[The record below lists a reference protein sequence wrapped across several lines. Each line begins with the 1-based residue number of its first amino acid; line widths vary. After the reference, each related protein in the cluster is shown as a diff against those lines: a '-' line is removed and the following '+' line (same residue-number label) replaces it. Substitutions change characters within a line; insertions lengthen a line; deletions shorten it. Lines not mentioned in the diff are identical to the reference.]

1 MELTVVQSNDLID
14 ASYNLSIDEMR
25 IISFVASKI
34 DSRDKNIGEIKIY
47 AREFCEAF
55 NLDSHN
61 MHRHLINS
69 IKSLA
74 TKAVT
79 ISIDERRNAVLP
91 WLAIGVYDKQSS
103 EGSHVV
109 VEFSKYIA
117 PYLFDLK
124 SKFTSINFEE
134 IAKLNTPFSHRLYQ
148 WLMRN
153 KNLNSAKEFGTVKV
167 CLDLEWMKKQAGL
180 EGKYERWDVFKTK
193 LLAPAVSQINA
204 KSDISIIFKI
214 IKNGRK
220 VSAVQFNYV
229 VEKDRSCIKPLR
241 PRLFRR
247 PKILKNSHEEGK
259 WMRKNLAL
267 LLEYEVQLKQ
277 YDNKAKLA
285 LADLRKIA
293 DYASICDKLTE
304 DRVRNEIALRTKK

>member
-25 IISFVASKI
+25 IISFAASKI
-34 DSRDKNIGEIKIY
+34 DSRDENVGEIKIY

-55 NLDSHN
+55 SLNPHN
-61 MHRHLINS
+61 MHRNLINS

-74 TKAVT
+74 TKAVI
-79 ISIDERRNAVLP
+79 ISIDERKNAVLP
-91 WLAIGVYDKQSS
+91 WLALGVYDKQST
-103 EGSHVV
+103 EGSHVA

-117 PYLFDLK
+117 PYLFELK
-124 SKFTSINFEE
+124 SKFTPVNFEE

-148 WLMRN
+148 WLIRN
-153 KNLNSAKEFGTVKV
+153 KKLHSAKESGTVKV
-167 CLDLEWMKKQAGL
+167 CLDLEWMKKQSGL
-180 EGKYERWDVFKTK
+180 EGKYERWDVFKAK
-193 LLAPAVSQINA
+193 VINPAVEQINA
-204 KSDISIIFKI
+204 KTDISVIWKAK
-214 IKNGRK
+214 KNGRK
-220 VSAVQFNYV
+220 VDAIQFNYIP
-229 VEKDRSCIKPLR
+229 EKDESCMKPVR

-247 PKILKNSHEEGK
+247 PKVTKGSHEEGV

-304 DRVRNEIALRTKK
+304 DRVRNEITLRTKK